1 MFLLVLAGTAGLWL
15 SAILAVAA
23 FGRLDDR
30 GLADAIVVLGA
41 AQWAGRPSP
50 VLRARLDHA
59 GALWRAERAP
69 LLVVTGGVG
78 KGDTLSE
85 ADVGRKYLM
94 AHGVPDSVIL
104 VEREGRTTG
113 ESIASAAEMLRALG
127 AHRVI
132 LVSDPFHSL
141 RLRILG
147 ARAGVRARTSP
158 TRTSPI
164 SRNALTEWRY
174 IVSESLKLPVAA
186 LAPGL

>member
-1 MFLLVLAGTAGLWL
+1 VVILVAGMTAVWLASVG
-15 SAILAVAA
+15 AVAA
-23 FGRLDDR
+23 FGRLDDS
-30 GLADAIVVLGA
+30 GPADAIVVLGA

-59 GALWRAERAP
+59 SALWRARRAP
-69 LLVVTGGVG
+69 LVVVTGGVG
-78 KGDTLSE
+78 DGDTISE
-85 ADVGRKYLM
+85 ADVGRRYLI
-94 AHGVPDSVIL
+94 AHGLPDSAIL

-113 ESIASAAEMLRALG
+113 ESVASAAAMLRARG
-127 AHRVI
+127 ANRAI

-147 ARAGVRARTSP
+147 ARAGIRARTSP

-174 IVSESLKLPVAA
+174 IVSESLKLPIAA
-186 LAPGL
+186 IAPGL